1 MVEPHAGCLP
11 PGLKHCSGGRKG
23 HLGQGW
29 KDCPGAPAPITV
41 PRLHV
46 LVDSG
51 WASGFLG
58 PCAQK
63 AEWHLPFVYSAAI
76 YWVLTTCPALSQA
89 FRARPALPSRSRPA
103 CCHWAR
109 RRPAH
114 PQGFGG
120 GTESPVRAEDRLLPH
135 QVQTARSAMEDFRP
149 SSASFPLSYT
159 RCPQALPCPH
169 SLFPEVPIC
178 QNSTPPSRLHSNA
191 KSTRKASQALLGK
204 ISCCFFGVSSV
215 VPITALG
222 RYYMSLCTHVSSLL
236 PAFPES
242 GE

>member
-1 MVEPHAGCLP
+1 MVEPHEGCLP

-29 KDCPGAPAPITV
+29 QDCPGAPAPITD

-58 PCAQK
+58 SCAQK

-114 PQGFGG
+114 PQGCGG
-120 GTESPVRAEDRLLPH
+120 EQRVQSELKTDSCHTKSKLLARPWRTSAPLPLPFLFLTRVAHRRFRVLTHCSLKCPFVRTLPLLPDST
-135 QVQTARSAMEDFRP
+135 QTPNPLGRRLRP
-149 SSASFPLSYT
+149 SW
-159 RCPQALPCPH
+159 
-169 SLFPEVPIC
+169 
-178 QNSTPPSRLHSNA
+178 A
-191 KSTRKASQALLGK
+191 KLAA
-204 ISCCFFGVSSV
+204 VSSV
-215 VPITALG
+215 CPVWFL
-222 RYYMSLCTHVSSLL
+222 
-236 PAFPES
+236 
-242 GE
+242 